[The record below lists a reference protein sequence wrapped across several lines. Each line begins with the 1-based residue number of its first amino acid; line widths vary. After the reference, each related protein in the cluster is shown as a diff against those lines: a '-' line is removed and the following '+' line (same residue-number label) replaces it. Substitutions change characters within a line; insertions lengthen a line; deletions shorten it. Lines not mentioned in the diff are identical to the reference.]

1 MMAAVTV
8 RDVAREADVSLA
20 TVSRVL
26 NGITTVDPVL
36 AERVRSTVARL
47 GYVPNSIGR
56 SLRLQQTNS
65 WAVVVNTMNPFIS
78 ALVMA
83 VEDAAQSEG
92 TSVSLGITGF
102 NPERER
108 SYVEAAVSQR
118 VSGLVVASSSSS
130 EHFAKAPMPVVF
142 VDLPDAAREH
152 DSVTID
158 NYKAGQLAADHL
170 ADQGFLRPGMLEEGL
185 AGQPV
190 AERARGF
197 RERLAERGVTL
208 DERFVRQSDLSLAA
222 CRDAA
227 LDLLSQPQVPDV
239 LYCINGPSTQ
249 GAHFG
254 MQAARNSGTALL
266 GTDDEDW
273 TSLTTPTVTVVSQPV
288 HQIGQ
293 VVAQLLRER
302 TANPD
307 APPRHVVLDPH
318 LIARESTR
326 RSHTA

>member
-1 MMAAVTV
+1 MTAVTV

-36 AERVRSTVARL
+36 AERVRSTAKRL

-65 WAVVVNTMNPFIS
+65 WAVVVNTMNPFIT

-102 NPERER
+102 DPDRER

-118 VSGLVVASSSSS
+118 VSGLVVASSRRADNFS
-130 EHFAKAPMPVVF
+130 KVPMPVVF
-142 VDLPDAAREH
+142 VDLPDPAHEH
-152 DSVTID
+152 DSVSID
-158 NYKAGQLAADHL
+158 NYKAGNLAADHL
-170 ADQGFLRPGMLEEGL
+170 ADQGFLHPGMIEEGV

-197 RERLAERGVTL
+197 RERLAERGL
-208 DERFVRQSDLSLAA
+208 HLEERLVRQTDLSLADS
-222 CRDAA
+222 RGAA
-227 LDLLSQPQVPDV
+227 LDLLTQPSAPDA
-239 LYCINGPSTQ
+239 LYCVNGPSTL
-249 GAHFG
+249 GAYFG
-254 MQAARNSGTALL
+254 MQAVGGHDTVLL
-266 GTDDEDW
+266 GTDDEEW
-273 TSLTTPTVTVVSQPV
+273 TSLATPAVTVVSQPV
-288 HQIGQ
+288 HDIGAI
-293 VVAQLLRER
+293 VAQLLRDR
-302 TANPD
+302 TADPSV
-307 APPRHVVLDPH
+307 PPRHVVLDPQ
-318 LIARESTR
+318 LIPRESTSR
-326 RSHTA
+326 RQR